1 MFSFMKELIKKS
13 LFVGL
18 SLAFFI
24 IAIFAFLMLVQYSYN
39 IYSKYFSS
47 TYDKFLKTKKELCS
61 LERQLEVEGYLL
73 FWDFKN
79 EYTNYK
85 YDYSKSGYKCNLEK
99 EEKYKRAI
107 ANYFK
112 LSNAKIYE
120 VQNYNSIDEVKS
132 LKTLD
137 SLELKEVNEFNNNLV
152 FFEKRFFDKN
162 SFQFIDGDEMQVM
175 LYNSYTKEKEE
186 REYYI
191 DGCGYVIPTY
201 KIKYN

>member
-1 MFSFMKELIKKS
+1 MFSFIKELIKKS
-13 LFVGL
+13 LYIGLCVAFSVLALVG
-18 SLAFFI
+18 I
-24 IAIFAFLMLVQYSYN
+24 PMLIMILNDFYSE
-39 IYSKYFSS
+39 YFNS
-47 TYDKFLKTKKELCS
+47 TYDKFLKTKEELYS
-61 LERQLEVEGYLL
+61 LERQLEVEGYTS

-79 EYTNYK
+79 KYTNYK

-107 ANYFK
+107 VNYFK

-137 SLELKEVNEFNNNLV
+137 NLELKEVNEFNNNLV

-162 SFQFIDGDEMQVM
+162 SFQFIYGNKMQVM
-175 LYNSYTKEKEE
+175 LYNSHTKEKEE

-191 DGCGYVIPTY
+191 DGCGYVIPAY

>member
-1 MFSFMKELIKKS
+1 M
-13 LFVGL
+13 

-24 IAIFAFLMLVQYSYN
+24 VGIFASFILAQYSYD
-39 IYSKYFSS
+39 IYSEYFNS
-47 TYDKFLKTKKELCS
+47 TYDKFLKTKEEFCS
-61 LERQLEVEGYLL
+61 LERQLEVEGYTS

-120 VQNYNSIDEVKS
+120 VQNHNSIDEVKS

-137 SLELKEVNEFNNNLV
+137 NLELKEVNEFNNNLV
-152 FFEKRFFDKN
+152 FFNNRFF
-162 SFQFIDGDEMQVM
+162 
-175 LYNSYTKEKEE
+175 
-186 REYYI
+186 
-191 DGCGYVIPTY
+191 
-201 KIKYN
+201 

>member
-1 MFSFMKELIKKS
+1 MLSFIKELIKKS

-18 SLAFFI
+18 CVAFSVLA
-24 IAIFAFLMLVQYSYN
+24 LVGIPILIMILN
-39 IYSKYFSS
+39 DFYSKYFNS
-47 TYDKFLKTKKELCS
+47 TYDKFLKTKEELYS
-61 LERQLEVEGYLL
+61 LERQLEVEGYTS

-99 EEKYKRAI
+99 KEKYKRAI

-120 VQNYNSIDEVKS
+120 VQNHNSIDEVKS

-137 SLELKEVNEFNNNLV
+137 ILELKEVNEFNNNLV
-152 FFEKRFFDKN
+152 FFYDEFFDKN
-162 SFQFIDGDEMQVM
+162 SFQFIDGYKMHVIS
-175 LYNSYTKEKEE
+175 YNSYTKEKEE

-191 DGCGYVIPTY
+191 DGCGYVVPTY
-201 KIKYN
+201 KL